1 MESMEKKKQFEQRMI
16 EILNAGAL
24 NLALGVGYRL
34 SLFDAMAEFE
44 HPVTAEVIADKA
56 GAALRYVTEW
66 LAVMATGRIV
76 EISKAPRGEALYLL
90 PPEHGAFLTRSA
102 GNANLGVYAQE
113 IPLLTSCAMEAVA
126 QGFTTG
132 KGVPFSRYPD
142 FQAFMAELSNAKHQQ
157 VLISQFLPTVDN
169 GLLIPRLERGIEVLD
184 LGCGEGVALNLMASA
199 FPNSRF
205 TGLDNF
211 GPALE
216 KARADA
222 ADLGLGNV
230 DYVAEDAADP
240 VVGERFR
247 GQFDYVTAFDA
258 IHDQTRPLE
267 ALQNVCAMLAP
278 EGIFSMVDIDAA
290 TDPVEN
296 MDHPMAPFLY
306 TVSLMHCMPVGLNQ
320 NGAGLGMMWGR
331 EKAVAMLREAGFD
344 RIEVFSMDHDGFN
357 LHFLARGNES

>member
-1 MESMEKKKQFEQRMI
+1 MDKQALFEQRMVD
-16 EILNAGAL
+16 ILNAGAL
-24 NLALGVGYRL
+24 NLALAVGYRL
-34 SLFDAMAEFE
+34 SIFDAMAGFN
-44 HPVTAEVIADKA
+44 HPATATAIADRA
-56 GAALRYVTEW
+56 GVTLRYLTEW

-76 EISKAPRGEALYLL
+76 EISKAPTGEILYLL
-90 PPEHGAFLTRSA
+90 PPEHGAILTRSA
-102 GNANLGVYAQE
+102 GSANLGVYAQE
-113 IPLLTSCAMEAVA
+113 IPLLTTCAMDAVA

-132 KGVPFSRYPD
+132 QGVPFTQYPD

-157 VLISQFLPTVDN
+157 VLVSQFLPTVDN
-169 GLLIPRLERGIEVLD
+169 GRLVPRLERGIEVLD
-184 LGCGEGVALNLMASA
+184 LGCGQGVALNLMAKA

-211 GPALE
+211 GAALE
-216 KARADA
+216 TARADA

-247 GQFDYVTAFDA
+247 MRFDYITAFDA

-267 ALQNVCAMLAP
+267 ALKNVRTMLGPA
-278 EGIFSMVDIDAA
+278 GIFSMVDIDAS

-296 MDHPMAPFLY
+296 MAHPMAPFLY
-306 TVSLMHCMPVGLNQ
+306 TVSLMHCMPVGLNH

-331 EKAVAMLREAGFD
+331 EKAVAMLKAAGFG
-344 RIEVFSMDHDGFN
+344 RIEVLSMDHDSFN
-357 LHFLARGNES
+357 LHFLARIGS